1 MIHLSILGMR
11 LPTVVASWL
20 HCILPD

>member
-1 MIHLSILGMR
+1 MG

-20 HCILPD
+20 HCILSDWGIGS